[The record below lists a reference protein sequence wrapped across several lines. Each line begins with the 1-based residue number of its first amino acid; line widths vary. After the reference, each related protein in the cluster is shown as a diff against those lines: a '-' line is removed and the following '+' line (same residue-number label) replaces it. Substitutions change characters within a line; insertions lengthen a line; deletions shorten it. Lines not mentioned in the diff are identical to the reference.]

1 MVMTLPLETM
11 TIGDTLQMMETIWN
25 NLIQVSQEMPS
36 PSWHRDV
43 LAARMERVNKGESTY
58 SDWADVKARIR
69 KAT

>member
-1 MVMTLPLETM
+1 MVVTLPLETM
-11 TIGDTLQMMETIWN
+11 TISDKLQMMEAIWS
-25 NLIQVSQEMPS
+25 NLIQVSQEIPS
-36 PSWHRDV
+36 PAWHRDV

>member
-11 TIGDTLQMMETIWN
+11 TISDKLQMMEAIWS
-25 NLIQVSQEMPS
+25 NLIQVSKEMPS
-36 PSWHRDV
+36 PAWHRDV

-69 KAT
+69 KTT

>member
-1 MVMTLPLETM
+1 MKRFARETSQANLFAFLLRKRNVLE
-11 TIGDTLQMMETIWN
+11 
-25 NLIQVSQEMPS
+25 SQEMPS
-36 PSWHRDV
+36 PAWHRDV

>member
-11 TIGDTLQMMETIWN
+11 TISDKLQMMETIWN

-36 PSWHRDV
+36 PAWHRDV

-58 SDWADVKARIR
+58 SDWAEVKAWLH
-69 KAT
+69 KTT